1 MIKGAMG
8 IEYRK
13 VDALDAESFIAV
25 LISSGLAERRP
36 AGDRE
41 RIARMLTGSNLIIVA
56 YDGDTLVGVA
66 RSVTDYAY
74 CCYLS
79 DLAVDSAYQGRGIGK
94 RLIAETRRAAGQET
108 MCLLISAPDSVSFYE
123 TIQMPRQTRAFMFPR
138 AK

>member
-1 MIKGAMG
+1 MG

-13 VDALDAESFIAV
+13 VDALNAESFIAV

-36 AGDRE
+36 VTDRE
-41 RIARMLTGSNLIIVA
+41 RIARMLAGSNLIIVA

-79 DLAVDSAYQGRGIGK
+79 DLAVDRAYQGRGIGK

-123 TIQMPRQTRAFMFPR
+123 SIQMPRQTRAFMFPR

>member
-1 MIKGAMG
+1 MG

-36 AGDRE
+36 ASDRE
-41 RIARMLTGSNLIIVA
+41 RITRMLAGSNLIIVA
-56 YDGDTLVGVA
+56 YDGDTLVGIA

-79 DLAVDSAYQGRGIGK
+79 DLAVDIAYQRQGIGK

>member
-1 MIKGAMG
+1 MG

-36 AGDRE
+36 ASDRE
-41 RIARMLTGSNLIIVA
+41 RIARMLAGSNLIIVA
-56 YDGDTLVGVA
+56 YDGDTLVGIA

-79 DLAVDSAYQGRGIGK
+79 DLAVDRAYQGQGIGK

-108 MCLLISAPDSVSFYE
+108 MCLLISAPDSISFYE
-123 TIQMPRQTRAFMFPR
+123 TIHMPRQTRAFMFPR